1 MGSSN
6 GSVAGLVFKQVV
18 GSNLGKLSLDGQTL
32 SVLMSLDGKKDL
44 GQVGL
49 ELHIDLVAIRP
60 IIAKLLYFK
69 LVEKVDIEPNV
80 IDQNFLSYLISQLS
94 VAVGPLGKIIV
105 EDELNDLG
113 FHQKNFPATRAAE
126 LVNLLSQEIHREDK
140 RIAFKQVMLK
150 KIQEKGY

>member
-18 GSNLGKLSLDGQTL
+18 GGNLGKLSLDGQTL

-49 ELHIDLVAIRP
+49 ERHIDLVAIRP

-69 LVEKVDIEPNV
+69 LQKP
-80 IDQNFLSYLISQLS
+80 YL
-94 VAVGPLGKIIV
+94 
-105 EDELNDLG
+105 
-113 FHQKNFPATRAAE
+113 
-126 LVNLLSQEIHREDK
+126 
-140 RIAFKQVMLK
+140 
-150 KIQEKGY
+150 